1 MPFALDHNRR
11 EDAISAGWRAYA
23 ERCPG
28 MEAQYR
34 AACDGWNATAILR
47 DGNVIGAL
55 LHRQGVVHIGIVPE
69 WRGRWATKGAIKEM
83 LSYGTLTQVR
93 DEEEGAKDFVR
104 RLGFAHVDGSN
115 YQRELPCH
123 S

>member
-1 MPFALDHNRR
+1 MPFELDHNRR
-11 EDAISAGWRAYA
+11 EAAISAGWRAYA

-34 AACDGWNATAILR
+34 AACDGWNASAIVR
-47 DGNVIGAL
+47 DGDVIGAL
-55 LHRQGVVHIGIVPE
+55 LHKQGVVHIGIVPE
-69 WRGRWATKGAIKEM
+69 WRGRWATKGAVREM
-83 LSYGTLTQVR
+83 LSYGSKTQVL
-93 DEEEGAKDFVR
+93 DGEDDAKAFVE
-104 RLGFAHVDGSN
+104 RLGFKNMGGGQ